1 MANLRVHKRN
11 GDYDKELEKQLLND
25 IRGIDED
32 IKLLESKRKELEK
45 DLLELRIK
53 PFKVGE
59 YVIAEVNSG
68 RTKKEQTC
76 LLECENGILYLRP
89 VKSDGELSGRHFS
102 LTPVGDKTYADFL
115 KEVK

>member
-32 IKLLESKRKELEK
+32 IKLLESKREELEK

-53 PFKVGE
+53 PFKVGD
-59 YVIAEVNSG
+59 YCMAEVRAG
-68 RTKKEQTC
+68 KFLKVRKC
-76 LLECENGILYLRP
+76 LIENERGILYLRP
-89 VKSDGELSGRHFS
+89 VNNNGELSGRHFS

>member
-32 IKLLESKRKELEK
+32 IKLLESKREKLEK

-76 LLECENGILYLRP
+76 LLECENGIPYLRP
-89 VKSDGELSGRHFS
+89 KKENGYSQRHFS
-102 LTPVGDKTYADFL
+102 LTPVGDKTYSDYL

>member
-32 IKLLESKRKELEK
+32 IKLLESKREELEK

-59 YVIAEVNSG
+59 YVLAEVNSG
-68 RTKKEQTC
+68 RSKKEQKC
-76 LLECENGILYLRP
+76 LLECERGILYLRP
-89 VKSDGELSGRHFS
+89 VKPDGELSGRHFS
-102 LTPVGDKTYADFL
+102 LSLYPGKSYSDYL
-115 KEVK
+115 KKL

>member
-11 GDYDKELEKQLLND
+11 DDYDKELEKQLLND

-32 IKLLESKRKELEK
+32 IRLLESKRKDLEK

-76 LLECENGILYLRP
+76 LLECENGCLYLRP
-89 VKSDGELSGRHFS
+89 LKPDGELSGRHFS
-102 LTPVGDKTYADFL
+102 LFPVPGKTYSDYL
-115 KEVK
+115 RKL